1 MIELQLSIS
10 INAPIERCFDLARS
24 MEFHTYSMRATGEK
38 IVSGRSSGLIE
49 LGEFVEFEAAHLG
62 LVRRL
67 RAKITKFERPAR
79 FIDEQDRGP
88 FQILRHEHRFSSN
101 PQDPSA
107 TLVQD
112 HLYIAVGWSVFGLI
126 AERAIV
132 APHLRKLLTQ
142 HQLNLKSALESQD
155 WKRFLPLN

>member
-1 MIELQLSIS
+1 M
-10 INAPIERCFDLARS
+10 D
-24 MEFHTYSMRATGEK
+24 FHTWSMKATGEK

-67 RAKITKFERPAR
+67 RARITKFNRPTG
-79 FIDEQDRGP
+79 FIDEQDEGEAGP
-88 FQILRHEHRFSSN
+88 FRTFRHEHRFSSL
-101 PQDPSA
+101 PEDPTI

-112 HLYIAVGWSVFGLI
+112 HLYLAAGWSILGLF

-132 APHLRKLLTQ
+132 VPHLRKLLTQ
-142 HQLNLKSALESQD
+142 HQLNLKAALESQD
-155 WKRFLPLN
+155 WKRFLPND